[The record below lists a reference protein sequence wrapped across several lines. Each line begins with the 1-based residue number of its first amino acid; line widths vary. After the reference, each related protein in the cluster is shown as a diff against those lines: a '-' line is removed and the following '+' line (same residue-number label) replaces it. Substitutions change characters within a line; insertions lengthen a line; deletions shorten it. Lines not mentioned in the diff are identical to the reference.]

1 MEMDLIQLLTG
12 GLGGLLGGNLLGAIF
27 KRGAGV
33 NSLVGIIGGALATQ
47 FFGAEY
53 GPMIG
58 NLVGEYA
65 AGNPTNLANIVA
77 NLGTGVAGGGVLG
90 IVVGILRSLFG
101 GR

>member
-1 MEMDLIQLLTG
+1 MEMDLIQLATG
-12 GLGGLLGGNLLGAIF
+12 GVGGLIGGNILGAIF

-58 NLVGEYA
+58 GILGEY
-65 AGNPTNLANIVA
+65 GSDPTNLANIVG
-77 NLGTGVAGGGVLG
+77 NLGVGAGGG
-90 IVVGILRSLFG
+90 GILGLVIGLVRSLF
-101 GR
+101 R